1 MGMAKA
7 AAECCCCVVIMV
19 VFTGAILS
27 AAKTACDVPFL
38 TSVDEASLARLS
50 LAAPAPAGHNGTP
63 APAPGPALPPA
74 LSYDL
79 ALVVALRWY
88 TRWVVGFSREAPL
101 EAKLRFLGRPLARAR
116 LAGAESAAAAG
127 GELSEMLYRLA
138 WNETTLLALG
148 PGAAAAFA
156 RESAAGV
163 FEMELVVA
171 GVFESSFRH
180 SRWCGVRVRC
190 PLRLSVSTSSV
201 AAPPFASVACS
212 S

>member
-7 AAECCCCVVIMV
+7 AADCCCCVVVMV
-19 VFTGAILS
+19 VFTGVILW

-50 LAAPAPAGHNGTP
+50 LAAPAGHNGTP
-63 APAPGPALPPA
+63 APAPA

-88 TRWVVGFSREAPL
+88 TRRVAGFSREAPL
-101 EAKLRFLGRPLARAR
+101 EAELRFLGRPLARAR

-127 GELSEMLYRLA
+127 GELNEMLYRLA

-148 PGAAAAFA
+148 PGAATAFA

-171 GVFESSFRH
+171 GVFKSFFH

-201 AAPPFASVACS
+201 AAAPAPPFVSVACS